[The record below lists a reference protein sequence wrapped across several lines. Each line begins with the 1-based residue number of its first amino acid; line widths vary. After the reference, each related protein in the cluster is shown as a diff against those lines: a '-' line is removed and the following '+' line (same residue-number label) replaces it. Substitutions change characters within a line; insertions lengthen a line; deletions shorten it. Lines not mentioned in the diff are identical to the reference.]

1 MTTDRRCRPAHRA
14 RRAASSPAAAAAAR
28 RPRAPQCPHR
38 AGRSCAGAAQWL
50 PGTRFFAAPRRCL
63 GFSAED
69 GDGRRRVE
77 ARRRK
82 GAARARRPAL
92 YKHSPAG
99 GTGRAGWTRASRQR
113 PGGLTGDV
121 PAFRSARSS
130 RRHRLRIRCGAVVG
144 RAMGLATQS
153 VHMLE

>member
-1 MTTDRRCRPAHRA
+1 MTTDRQCRPAHRA
-14 RRAASSPAAAAAAR
+14 RRAASSPAAAAPEGSTVSTQGWAELR
-28 RPRAPQCPHR
+28 
-38 AGRSCAGAAQWL
+38 AGAAQWL
-50 PGTRFFAAPRRCL
+50 PGTRIFSAPRRCL

-113 PGGLTGDV
+113 PWGLTGDV
-121 PAFRSARSS
+121 PAFRSARS